1 MSIAERNNMGYHSY
15 ITVDRII
22 RFEVRPM
29 RIAIVPLIFA
39 FGIVAAQAAPVPTPG
54 ATPEIRSR
62 FDDLWDRSTRSESGV
77 VRLQCYLETLSSKQ
91 RAAIL
96 ADKMLPVQLSQK
108 QAKAWLRDL
117 ASDDERTWKEA
128 EAKFRKLDIRLAM
141 TFADAWDHTENDL
154 TRWRLAS
161 LVDAIPETKYG
172 PLSNYTLTI
181 QLADRG
187 CCTLNW
193 APRQDLPAAAFPLG
207 KCGSSH
213 NLVNSFETGDFT
225 RNEWIY
231 SRKSLALASDY
242 LVRDDPANAKL
253 LLERVAGGHPGV
265 GPTHDAKRAIA
276 QLKWANFRILGYPV
290 VPKTVETDWNKL
302 WGPARDD
309 LPKLGVTQRVLADPK
324 TAIAFL
330 KTKLKPQIMEK
341 AEAVKLL
348 EAYLGDDSEKA
359 QKALDEFQIRDFR
372 LAVPFTEAWEMAT
385 DVRGRF
391 RLVAYDKFWAVKTLE
406 GIDSPCPRKDFRLSP
421 PNADREYW
429 TTDDFLLPEFDPMPN
444 EGFGGYPTYNT
455 LEGRYWDY
463 SREEIGLVWL
473 EAIDSP
479 EAWTLIRAISKGNPK
494 VELTTFAQQLI
505 ATRKR

>member
-1 MSIAERNNMGYHSY
+1 
-15 ITVDRII
+15 
-22 RFEVRPM
+22 M
-29 RIAIVPLIFA
+29 RIAIIPLVFA
-39 FGIVAAQAAPVPTPG
+39 LGITFARAAPVPTPG
-54 ATPEIRSR
+54 ASPEIRSR
-62 FDDLWDRSTRSESGV
+62 FEFLWDQSSRSEAGV
-77 VRLQCYLETLSSKQ
+77 VRLQCYLETLSPKQ
-91 RAAIL
+91 RAAVL
-96 ADKMLPVQLSQK
+96 SEKMLPVQLSLK

-117 ASDDERTWKEA
+117 GSDDEQTWKEA
-128 EAKFRKLDIRLAM
+128 EAKFRKLDVRLAM
-141 TFADAWDHTENDL
+141 NFSDAWNHTENDL

-161 LVDAIPETKYG
+161 LVNAIPETKYG

-181 QLADRG
+181 QLAVGG

-207 KCGSSH
+207 RCGSSH
-213 NLVNSFETGDFT
+213 NLVNSFETCDFT
-225 RNEWIY
+225 RDEWSY
-231 SRKSLALASDY
+231 SRKSLALASAY
-242 LVRDDPANAKL
+242 LVRDDPTNAKS
-253 LLERVAGGHPGV
+253 LLESVAGGHPGV

-276 QLKWANFRILGYPV
+276 QLKWANFRISGCPITAK
-290 VPKTVETDWNKL
+290 PVETDLDKL
-302 WGPARDD
+302 WGSARDD

-372 LAVPFTEAWEMAT
+372 LAIPFTEAWEMAT

-391 RLVAYDKFWAVKTLE
+391 RLVAYDKFWAVKTLK
-406 GIDSPCPRKDFRLSP
+406 GIDTQFPRWDFRMTP
-421 PNADREYW
+421 PQPGHEYCLAES
-429 TTDDFLLPEFDPMPN
+429 FLLPGLEPIPN
-444 EGFGGYPTYNT
+444 EGFGNYPAYNS

-479 EAWTLIRAISKGNPK
+479 DAWTLIRAVSKGNPK
-494 VELTTFAQQLI
+494 AELTTFAQQLI
-505 ATRKR
+505 VTRKR